1 MKNSDRR
8 GEEGTSTS
16 ARTASEDGA
25 VTLGSSS
32 RAHTERE
39 EVHAPG
45 LAADSAQSAQRAP
58 SGSIGAAPPGKPP
71 FPRVLAVAN
80 QKGGVGKTTTTVNL
94 GAALAEM
101 GYRVLVVD
109 LDPQG
114 NATTGLG
121 VNARN
126 LDTSIYDVLLHDV
139 PIEDCIEPTNLRN
152 LFLVPATIDLAGA
165 EIELV
170 PTFSRELR
178 LKRAIA
184 PVLDEFDFV
193 LIDCPPSLGLL
204 TINALAAANEVAVPI
219 QCEYYALEGLG
230 QLLSNIERVRANLNP
245 GLSVTTIIM
254 TMFDARTRLG
264 EQVVDEVRRHFGDRV
279 CRSVVPRTVRLSEAP
294 SYGQPIIV
302 FDPTCR
308 GATAYRELAKEV
320 SGGAPQRVG

>member
-1 MKNSDRR
+1 MNDSDRR

-16 ARTASEDGA
+16 ARTASERHGA
-25 VTLGSSS
+25 VNSSS
-32 RAHTERE
+32 RA
-39 EVHAPG
+39 PG
-45 LAADSAQSAQRAP
+45 TRKRSMRLAWPPTATDQTRGSVEQHRRSAA
-58 SGSIGAAPPGKPP
+58 GKPP

-94 GAALAEM
+94 GAALAEI

-139 PIEDCIEPTNLRN
+139 PDRGLHRADQPAQS
-152 LFLVPATIDLAGA
+152 VPGAGDDRLGRGRDRA
-165 EIELV
+165 RS
-170 PTFSRELR
+170 TFSRELR

-184 PVLDEFDFV
+184 PSARRLRFRPDRLPAFARPADGER
-193 LIDCPPSLGLL
+193 PSGGQRGRRPDPVRVS
-204 TINALAAANEVAVPI
+204 TH
-219 QCEYYALEGLG
+219 LEGLG

-254 TMFDARTRLG
+254 TMFDARTSLG
-264 EQVVDEVRRHFGDRV
+264 EQVVDEVRRHFGDKV

-308 GATAYRELAKEV
+308 GATAYRD
-320 SGGAPQRVG
+320 